1 MRNRYLPR
9 SSGGSFR
16 QPGAAV
22 RAASTA
28 RATSFSPANATSASG
43 SSFAGLIVWTR
54 VPSPGATNSP
64 PMNSSYWSR
73 SDAASRDSG
82 AGA

>member
-9 SSGGSFR
+9 SSGGSAC
-16 QPGAAV
+16 QPGAAA

-28 RATSFSPANATSASG
+28 RATSFGPANATSASG
-43 SSFAGLIVWTR
+43 SSVAGLIVGSR

-64 PMNSSYWSR
+64 PMKR
-73 SDAASRDSG
+73 S
-82 AGA
+82 